1 MPQIIVR
8 ALPGERPGGV
18 TLQESV
24 SGSDLN
30 SDSFAAQLMQRI
42 RTSLL
47 DAEDIEESARRAGRE
62 VPAHRETLYLD

>member
-24 SGSDLN
+24 SASDLN
-30 SDSFAAQLMQRI
+30 SETFSAQLMQRI
-42 RTSLL
+42 GGALL
-47 DAEDIEESARRAGRE
+47 DAEDVEDSARRAGRE
-62 VPAHRETLYLD
+62 LAAPRETLYLD